1 MPTRTKFSLKGKDR
15 DSYLELV
22 MAFPLASIRSEAH
35 LAEAQ
40 TAMDRLLARGKLDH
54 GEETYLDALSDLV
67 ATYEDAH
74 HAIGPASD
82 AGMLRH
88 LLDVRGIT
96 QAELSRET
104 GLAKSSLSEV
114 LAGKKPLSRL
124 MIRKLADF
132 FGVDVSL
139 LAANL

>member
-1 MPTRTKFSLKGKDR
+1 MPTRTKFGLKGKDR

-22 MAFPLASIRSEAH
+22 MAFPLASIRSEAQ

-40 TAMDRLLARGKLDH
+40 TAMDRLLARGELDH

-82 AGMLRH
+82 ADMLRH
-88 LLDVRGIT
+88 LLDARGIT

-114 LAGKKPLSRL
+114 LAGKKAFSRL